1 MTAVFGAIGPV
12 SPAELTEM
20 GHRLGHRGPIAA
32 WREVAPHVYLGAT
45 GFDEPVV
52 LNRDG
57 TAGVID
63 PAAASGVDPQEA
75 FDSFVDGGLRSV
87 DGLPAALAVWDDHA
101 RTLHLG
107 RDLVG
112 QKPLHYCAL
121 RGGGVAFAT
130 EYKALLALE
139 AAPVEP
145 DLEALQYM
153 QCHKLTPRGQTL
165 LKGIH
170 CAPPGTVVHLDAKG
184 AQLSQEPMPTIDVS
198 VAQVS
203 EREARDELARRF
215 VEATRP
221 LVAGCDR
228 IGVSLSGGI
237 DSLSVA
243 YGSRL
248 CAPDAEL
255 VGFTAGDDEND
266 PEIRIASM
274 VMERLGGRHVPVY
287 VTAQP
292 LIDELPLAVWHFESP
307 IGRTE
312 MIQSFEVGRAARQD
326 GLDWLMC
333 GMGSDALFAGMP
345 RHKIL
350 WLSQLLPPIRADLRE
365 FYALTQTGRP
375 VERPVAKLIDLLY
388 FRGGVPPVP
397 RVRGATYRPPAP
409 DWPASGPEFLNHVM
423 VANAYENLSRSLVR
437 LERPF
442 QAFGVDLASPFFDRS
457 VMEYAF
463 QLPSRLKIRRG
474 REKYILRQAMASLV
488 SPDLLN
494 IPKGI
499 ARIRHDTA
507 FSQTL
512 QRLTDQYLDPGS
524 VASRGWFDIEDIRRI
539 RRHLQHSSY
548 HAEAAMRLWTLIV
561 TEIWARIYVD
571 RRGQRPNF

>member
-1 MTAVFGAIGPV
+1 
-12 SPAELTEM
+12 M
-20 GHRLGHRGPIAA
+20 GDRLGHRGPIAA
-32 WREVAPHVYLGAT
+32 WREVAPQVYLGAT

-52 LNRDG
+52 WSRDG
-57 TAGVID
+57 AAGVID

-75 FDSFVDGGLRSV
+75 FESFVDGGMRSV
-87 DGLPAALAVWDDHA
+87 DGLPAALAVWDDHEG
-101 RTLHLG
+101 TLHLG

-145 DLEALQYM
+145 DVEALQYM

-165 LKGIH
+165 LKGIR
-170 CAPPGTVVHLDAKG
+170 CAPPGAVVRLDRRG
-184 AQLSQEPMPTIDVS
+184 VPRSQEPVPTIDVS
-198 VAQVS
+198 VAPVTEEQ
-203 EREARDELARRF
+203 ARDELSRRF
-215 VEATRP
+215 VEAIRP
-221 LVAGCDR
+221 LVAGRDR

-248 CAPDAEL
+248 CAPDADL
-255 VGFTAGDDEND
+255 VAFTAGDDEDD

-292 LIDELPLAVWHFESP
+292 LIDELPLAVWHFENP
-307 IGRTE
+307 VGRTE
-312 MIQSFEVGRAARQD
+312 TIQSFEVGRAARQD
-326 GLDWLMC
+326 GLEWLMC
-333 GMGSDALFAGMP
+333 GLGSDGIFAGMP
-345 RHKIL
+345 KHKIL
-350 WLSQLLPPIRADLRE
+350 WLSELLPPIREDLRE

-375 VERPVAKLIDLLY
+375 VERPLAKLMDLLY

-397 RVRGATYRPPAP
+397 RVRDATYRPPP
-409 DWPASGPEFLNHVM
+409 PKWPESGPEFLNHMM

-442 QAFGVDLASPFFDRS
+442 QAFGVDLASPFFDRN

-463 QLPSRLKIRRG
+463 TLPSRLKIRRG

-507 FSQTL
+507 FAHIL
-512 QRLTDQYLDPGS
+512 QQLTDQYLDPGS
-524 VASRGWFDIEDIRRI
+524 VSDRGWFDLDEIHRI
-539 RRHLQHSSY
+539 RRHLTHGSY

-571 RRGQRPNF
+571 RRGQRPTS